1 MVLEKKMMDIDFIH
15 VVRMMNID
23 FIYVW
28 ILFMYSVQNNCFLR
42 ILFNCNFGLFLF
54 NCNCWSLEILE
65 MPRN

>member
-1 MVLEKKMMDIDFIH
+1 MDIDFIH

-54 NCNCWSLEILE
+54 NCNYWSLET
-65 MPRN
+65 P